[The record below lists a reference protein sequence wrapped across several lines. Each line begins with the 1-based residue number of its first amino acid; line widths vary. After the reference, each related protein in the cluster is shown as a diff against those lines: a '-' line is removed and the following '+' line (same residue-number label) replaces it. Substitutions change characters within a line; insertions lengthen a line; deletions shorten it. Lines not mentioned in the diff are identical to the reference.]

1 MEMRNR
7 PDFVP
12 LTRKEELQEQR
23 SALRMK
29 LQGLRDE
36 AKMIEEEVLKITDEL
51 RDIVDAEQMT
61 I

>member
-1 MEMRNR
+1 MRNR